1 MQHPHM
7 PLQRKLAVSLG
18 IHVLI
23 FGTALA
29 FAHYPG
35 VLFRNDGTV
44 ITVSLVNGGGGAAG
58 RHGRETA
65 RRMPANAMTPALP
78 VPAAKSAPAA
88 EEKTGEMTEEKIG
101 EAGPQAAGSEGSG
114 TAVGGPG
121 EGTSSVDASGAD
133 GGAPAFSSEQWRQLY
148 SAIERAKTYP
158 RIARERGIEGTVLVR
173 FKVLPSGTVD
183 TVNIVTSSGAEI
195 LDEASVKT
203 VYRAAPMPYVNGWV
217 EVPMSYILK

>member
-1 MQHPHM
+1 M
-7 PLQRKLAVSLG
+7 PLQRQLAVSLG

-23 FGTALA
+23 FGTAFA
-29 FAHYPG
+29 FAQYTG
-35 VLFRNDGTV
+35 VLFRNEGTAV
-44 ITVSLVNGGGGAAG
+44 TVSLVSGGGGVAG

-65 RRMPANAMTPALP
+65 RRMPVNAMTSALP
-78 VPAAKSAPAA
+78 VPAAKSVLVA
-88 EEKTGEMTEEKIG
+88 EEKTGEKTG
-101 EAGPQAAGSEGSG
+101 EAGSQAAGSEGAG
-114 TAVGGPG
+114 TAVGGQG
-121 EGTSSVDASGAD
+121 EGTSSVVASGAD
-133 GGAPAFSSEQWRQLY
+133 GGAAAFSSEQWRQLY

-183 TVNIVTSSGAEI
+183 TVNIVRSSGAEI

-217 EVPMSYILK
+217 EVPMNYILK

>member
-1 MQHPHM
+1 MLHPHM
-7 PLQRKLAVSLG
+7 PLQRQIAVSLG
-18 IHVLI
+18 IHILI

-29 FAHYPG
+29 FAQYTG

-44 ITVSLVNGGGGAAG
+44 ITVSLLSGGGGAAG
-58 RHGRETA
+58 RHGQETA
-65 RRMPANAMTPALP
+65 RRMPVNAMTPALA
-78 VPAAKSAPAA
+78 VPEAKSALAA
-88 EEKTGEMTEEKIG
+88 EEKTEGTTGEKPG
-101 EAGPQAAGSEGSG
+101 EARPQAGGSEGAG
-114 TAVGGPG
+114 TAVGGQG
-121 EGTSSVDASGAD
+121 EGTSPVVAGGAD
-133 GGAPAFSSEQWRQLY
+133 GGASAFSSEQWRQLY

-173 FKVLPSGTVD
+173 FKVLPSGTID
-183 TVNIVTSSGAEI
+183 TVNIVRSSGEEI